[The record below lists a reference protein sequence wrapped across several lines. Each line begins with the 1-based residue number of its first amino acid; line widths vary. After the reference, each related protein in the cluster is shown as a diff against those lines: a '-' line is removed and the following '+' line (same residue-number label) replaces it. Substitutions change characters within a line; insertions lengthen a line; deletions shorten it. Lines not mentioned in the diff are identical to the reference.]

1 VSIVEEKIISG
12 IESFVAPLLAEMGLE
27 LVEIQFRR
35 EGHGWVL
42 RIYIDTERGVTLDD
56 CAAVSRQVSA
66 YLDVEDLIEYAYN
79 LEVSSP
85 GIERPLTKKNDF
97 ERFKGRKAR
106 IKLVEPLVED
116 QRVLTGVLIGLR
128 GETVVLEIE
137 NEMVSLE
144 LANIKRARLSL

>member
-1 VSIVEEKIISG
+1 MSIVEEKIISG

>member
-1 VSIVEEKIISG
+1 MSIVEENIISE

-42 RIYIDTERGVTLDD
+42 RIFIDTEQGVTLDD

-85 GIERPLTKKNDF
+85 GIERPLTKKDDF

-106 IKLVEPLVED
+106 IKLLEPLGD
-116 QRVLTGVLIGLR
+116 QRVLIGVLMGLQ
-128 GETVVLEIE
+128 GDAVVLEIE
-137 NEMVSLE
+137 NETVSLE